1 MFIVQRREPSSL
13 CANTL
18 PFAHYP
24 PPTPRR
30 LRTCEYNTSGLD
42 KIISSQ
48 RKKSSR
54 QQAPIA
60 KGRAAGAA
68 ERPVGIEPIQGKI
81 NDGSVALCAVKKAGC
96 ALLPWSVS
104 PLFCLFSVSLETP
117 GVFSVFFVFCLACF
131 VFCLAGLSRWFSL
144 LSLALLSRSRPPAYK
159 NRPGRPRRADR
170 ATSHC
175 PDSSG
180 DLAARRGC
188 GRRRARGRAP
198 STRRCSQSADA

>member
-42 KIISSQ
+42 KIRSMSAVKG
-48 RKKSSR
+48 KKSSR

-81 NDGSVALCAVKKAGC
+81 NDGSRALCRKEGRLRVASVVRLSVVLSFLGVPLDTGC
-96 ALLPWSVS
+96 FFSVFCLLSR
-104 PLFCLFSVSLETP
+104 LFCL
-117 GVFSVFFVFCLACF
+117 
-131 VFCLAGLSRWFSL
+131 LSRWFVSL
-144 LSLALLSRSRPPAYK
+144 VFVVVFGAAQSKPTGIQEPAGSAPTGRQSNVPLS
-159 NRPGRPRRADR
+159 G
-170 ATSHC
+170 
-175 PDSSG
+175 
-180 DLAARRGC
+180 
-188 GRRRARGRAP
+188 
-198 STRRCSQSADA
+198 QQW

>member
-24 PPTPRR
+24 PPTRRR

-42 KIISSQ
+42 KIRSMSAVKGKNHRVSKLQSQ
-48 RKKSSR
+48 
-54 QQAPIA
+54 
-60 KGRAAGAA
+60 RAAGAA

-144 LSLALLSRSRPPAYK
+144 LSLALLSRPPAYK

-180 DLAARRGC
+180 DLVARRGC